1 MIIKKVRCQG
11 FDKIFEGYKA
21 TIGEGQ
27 GKGYGAQ
34 LYDFL
39 KHAMVTIEVE
49 DLSTIEVFYL
59 KNFCTRLKV
68 IDKSYANFLSKENEF
83 DLNQKIGDILNLH
96 DQMINDEDI
105 NCDKS
110 AIDNLL
116 PIGCE
121 KYHVV
126 AIFTGSQITSITGV
140 LMQDIFVNQETKVLH
155 DVYPGNFA
163 IEEILAGVFY
173 KSFYTYISDKMTAL
187 DMTTEFM
194 LNKKFYQYADT
205 SCTMANVMTPFGM
218 INFLG
223 ANQNTLQ
230 SEIGVIKGAQQTSP
244 YVFPEENIATFVM
257 NTSFATFM
265 KLYLNT
271 SYVVDHEN
279 LKIVFVNNEMIV
291 DNDITDKY
299 SGRISNA
306 LDYIVSHKKGLANNT
321 AIDLNKFN
329 FIFNGNKIK
338 YSLQIPVDKIH
349 EFLNI
354 EKIFGDESEATELK
368 KSIDGIC
375 NIINQML

>member
-1 MIIKKVRCQG
+1 MVIKKVRVQG

-27 GKGYGAQ
+27 VKGYGVQ
-34 LYDFL
+34 LYDYL
-39 KHAMVTIEVE
+39 KHAMVTIELE

-59 KNFCTRLKV
+59 RNFSTKLKV
-68 IDKSYANFLSKENEF
+68 IGKTFDNFLNKDNEF
-83 DLNQKIGDILNLH
+83 DTHQKVGDILSLH
-96 DQMINDEDI
+96 NQMINDEDI
-105 NCDKS
+105 NLETS

-126 AIFTGSQITSITGV
+126 AIFTGSQIASITGV
-140 LMQDIFVNQETKVLH
+140 LIQDIFVNQETKVLH
-155 DVYPGNFA
+155 EVYPGNHE

-173 KSFYTYISDKMTAL
+173 KSFYTYISNKMTAL

-194 LNKKFYQYADT
+194 LNKKFYQYADGP
-205 SCTMANVMTPFGM
+205 CTMANIMTPFGM

-223 ANQNTLQ
+223 ANQNTLS
-230 SEIGVIKGAQQTSP
+230 SEIGVIRGAQKTSP
-244 YVFPEENIATFVM
+244 YVFEEENIATFVM

-265 KLYLNT
+265 NFYLNT

-279 LKIVFVNNEMIV
+279 LKLVFVNEDMVV
-291 DNDITDKY
+291 DSDISDKY

-306 LDYIVSHKKGLANNT
+306 LDYIVSHKKGLAQNT

-329 FIFNGNKIK
+329 FIFNGSKIR
-338 YSLQIPVDKIH
+338 YTIQVPVEQIT

-354 EKIFGDESEATELK
+354 NKIFSDETEMKNLK
-368 KSIDGIC
+368 SNIEGIKKIID
-375 NIINQML
+375 QLL